1 MFVLVREDLLAA
13 SHLLWDWRPEAVQEL
28 LATRLIPSLA
38 RIYVTSSL
46 YSRASSTH
54 EQESEGSEGDDGSCG
69 EGSDEEDSGSECES
83 GDEGEADADTTEEA
97 NVNLEEAYQGP
108 EQWRSLIAKPTAV
121 PLTEPRFSTSYWI
134 EAIPSTLA
142 EYWTGKR
149 SAAPNNNS
157 SSATRRSSRKSSD
170 NKLKLSS
177 LYTTPALPIAIPQP
191 NPYIPTSFDLIP
203 TPNGSNTN
211 GANLV
216 DASEYPT
223 KVVISDGLHM
233 WYKADVSFKKPKVEI
248 YVKLSSPATL
258 KSVLNATQ
266 HDLLL
271 KLLYDSLN
279 EVLYTAS
286 MAELGCYIIRTDTS
300 VLLRISG
307 FHDRA
312 SVLLQSVLNVMYTP
326 SLYLTEASFLR
337 LQESLARQYSNETL
351 KAHAAARTSRL
362 LALIPSRFSSKQKLQ
377 CLESGGEVNLA
388 SLQLYWEDFFS
399 CVSVDSF
406 VYGNMT
412 EESAVAISDMVS
424 HTLPMSDLQT
434 AAGPVRLTNEAQT
447 NQSIVKLPKYPHVV
461 TLLVSPDNKAEMNV
475 CVELYYQLH
484 PYELLGLTRLDLL
497 EQLLTE
503 PFFDGL
509 RTKQQVRAVSIVY
522 IYKSI
527 LVIYSLLVYSYYLY
541 TSRSWATR

>member
-1 MFVLVREDLLAA
+1 MQD
-13 SHLLWDWRPEAVQEL
+13 L
-28 LATRLIPSLA
+28 LATRLTPSLA
-38 RIYVTSSL
+38 RVYVTSSL
-46 YSRASSTH
+46 YSEASPSH
-54 EQESEGSEGDDGSCG
+54 NQMSEGSQGQDGSSD

-97 NVNLEEAYQGP
+97 SINLEETYQGP
-108 EQWRSLIAKPTAV
+108 EQWRSLIAKPTTT
-121 PLTEPRFSTSYWI
+121 PLTEPRFSTSYWV
-134 EAIPSTLA
+134 EAIPPTLA
-142 EYWTGKR
+142 EYWTCQQV
-149 SAAPNNNS
+149 AIPNS
-157 SSATRRSSRKSSD
+157 SSSGGGTRRSSRKSSEA
-170 NKLKLSS
+170 KLQLSA

-191 NPYIPTSFDLIP
+191 NPYIPTSFDLIT
-203 TPNGSNTN
+203 TPNGSNSN
-211 GANLV
+211 GSDLV
-216 DASEYPT
+216 ETSEYPT
-223 KVVISDGLHM
+223 KIVISDGLHM

-248 YVKLSSPATL
+248 YVKLTSPATL
-258 KSVLNATQ
+258 KSVANATQ

-312 SVLLQSVLNVMYTP
+312 SILLQSVLDVMYTP
-326 SLYLTEASFLR
+326 SVYLAEASFLR
-337 LQESLARQYSNETL
+337 LRESLARQYSNETL

-377 CLESGGEVNLA
+377 CLESDGEVNLA
-388 SLQLYWEDFFS
+388 SLQLFWEEFFS
-399 CVSVDSF
+399 CVCVDSF

-412 EESAVAISDMVS
+412 EESAVAIGDMVS
-424 HTLPMSDLQT
+424 HTLPKSNLEGT
-434 AAGPVRLTNEAQT
+434 AGPVRLTNEAQT
-447 NQSIVKLPKYPHVV
+447 NQAIVKLPAFPHVM
-461 TLLVSPDNKAEMNV
+461 TLLVSPDNKAETNV

-509 RTKQQVRAVSIVY
+509 RTKQQVRAESVIHMH
-522 IYKSI
+522 
-527 LVIYSLLVYSYYLY
+527 VIYN
-541 TSRSWATR
+541 